1 MDAPPTDTKTPE
13 LPQVVFRPSKKR
25 RQFRQRAEDD
35 DNKIDASSSSKAT
48 DSATTGTTIIT
59 TTQAPTT
66 QAPTAQTTTLS
77 APPPAHDS
85 DAVAGDKTSD
95 DTEEGGGGL
104 SVAEALR
111 LRNARKSRLKGVEFR
126 AESSS
131 AAAGEQAGV
140 GEHDTARQQQKDE
153 IAEALE
159 LGVSRRFAPQA
170 GLVGELV
177 NKHM

>member
-1 MDAPPTDTKTPE
+1 MDAPPAETKTPE

-35 DNKIDASSSSKAT
+35 DNKNDASSSCKAA

-59 TTQAPTT
+59 TT

-85 DAVAGDKTSD
+85 DAVAGDKTSY

>member
-1 MDAPPTDTKTPE
+1 MDAPPAETKTPE

-35 DNKIDASSSSKAT
+35 NDNNDSSSLKTA
-48 DSATTGTTIIT
+48 DSATTSTTET
-59 TTQAPTT
+59 ATQAPTV
-66 QAPTAQTTTLS
+66 QTTALS

-95 DTEEGGGGL
+95 DTEEGGGGGGL

-126 AESSS
+126 AEISS